1 MTRIPVL
8 NFVLMGFLAPLLSAQ
23 VKVEVSPPDH
33 TNIYTGYHNGIPLGG
48 YQSVEQ
54 LYQQVD
60 EGLAGR
66 QLLISGLAFAHT
78 WSSDYAA
85 RNYTMEVKI
94 GDAATKA
101 STISDTFTANFL
113 GTPSVVHTGKLSWPV
128 RSRGFTLPGP
138 FDSPIPF
145 SGVYVY
151 GGKTPICWQMYVSA
165 DDGYTNGTA
174 THFFL
179 AGTSGT
185 STFPKYWA
193 GAIGTGCLPPGAS
206 PLRGDRPLLSQG
218 FVHSGTT
225 TYSEWLTFG
234 PRSAPVTLKLGLP
247 ADKFAGLPLPLSL
260 SLIGSPSSC
269 YLFINPLVDAFN
281 GTTDSTGRAEVNFNF
296 VFGAATTGL
305 QFRTQWFAFDS
316 ARTKITSVSNGLS
329 HLVPYNH
336 ANKQFPIARNW
347 GTTFGTTL
355 PVKSTGRGNG
365 NNNQRNGNNEP
376 AYGLITEYWYR

>member
-1 MTRIPVL
+1 MRTPILVL
-8 NFVLMGFLAPLLSAQ
+8 VGLLCPLLSAQ
-23 VKVEVSPPDH
+23 VKVVVSPPDH
-33 TNIYTGYHNGIPLGG
+33 TNIYTGYHNGIPFGG

-60 EGLAGR
+60 EGLIGR
-66 QLLISGLAFAHT
+66 QLVLSGMAFAHS
-78 WSSDYAA
+78 WSSDYGA
-85 RNYTMEVKI
+85 RTYTMEVKI

-101 STISDTFTANFL
+101 ATISDTFTNNFA
-113 GTPSVVHTGKLSWPV
+113 GTPVVVHSGKLSWPV

-138 FDSPIPF
+138 FDSAIPF
-145 SGVYVY
+145 AKIFLYA
-151 GGKTPICWQMYVSA
+151 GKAPICWQTYISA
-165 DDGYTNGTA
+165 DGGFTNGTA

-179 AGTSGT
+179 ASTSGS
-185 STFPKYWA
+185 STFPKYWG

-206 PLRGDRPLLSQG
+206 PLRGDRPLLSHG

-225 TYSEWLTFG
+225 TFSEWLTFG

-247 ADKFAGLPLPLSL
+247 ADKFFGLPLPLNL
-260 SLIGSPSSC
+260 SFIGAPAAC
-269 YLFINPLVDAFN
+269 NLFISPLVDAFT
-281 GTTDSTGRAEVNFNF
+281 GTTDNTGRAQVNFPF

-316 ARTKITSVSNGLS
+316 GRSKITAVSNGLS
-329 HLVPYNH
+329 HLVPYDH
-336 ANKQFPIARNW
+336 GSKLFPIARNW

-365 NNNQRNGNNEP
+365 SNNQRNGNNE
-376 AYGLITEYWYR
+376 AHYGLITEYWYR